1 MLHSE
6 ARVATTMPRRYLT
19 QLCKHFGHK
28 VPAVFDERKGRV
40 EFPFGLGELEA
51 VGEDALILRVSAED
65 EERLTRAEQVLGGHL
80 ERFAFR
86 EALQVSWTRG

>member
-1 MLHSE
+1 MMRSE
-6 ARVATTMPRRYLT
+6 AHVATATPRRYVS

-28 VPAVFDERKGRV
+28 VPATFDERQGRI
-40 EFPFGLGELEA
+40 EFPFGLGEIETM
-51 VGEDALILRVSAED
+51 GEDALILRVSAED

-86 EALQVSWTRG
+86 EALQLRWTRG